1 MSEDERKRRQEYK
14 RNRKKR
20 IFIQT
25 VVLIVVLA
33 VALASFLI
41 YDRMN
46 STYYIEY
53 TENGTVDY
61 KVYLNENDFFD
72 EEYIGAGQS
81 YVASL
86 IKEIKADFAYKLQMN
101 GENIG
106 FDYSYWINAQLIV
119 ANKDTGDH
127 IFDPVYELLPETKA
141 SVSGRD
147 SLNLGSNI
155 GIDYNHYNKIASD
168 FIKVYDLKSTSS
180 TLVVTM
186 NIKVLSTCS
195 EFENASN
202 ENTYFTSLH
211 IPLTEPNFSVYTTST
226 SPSSASKV
234 LACTGRVNQNVF
246 LVLSLVF
253 ASLAVAQIIILIV
266 FVFVT
271 KNEDVN
277 YTNKIRKIV
286 SSYRSFIQQMEGQFD
301 VSGYQVVPI
310 KTFKEMLNIR
320 DTLQSPILMFENV
333 DQTVTEFVIPTNSQ
347 ILYMFEIKV
356 DNYDDIY
363 GTPEENLL

>member
-1 MSEDERKRRQEYK
+1 
-14 RNRKKR
+14 
-20 IFIQT
+20 
-25 VVLIVVLA
+25 
-33 VALASFLI
+33 
-41 YDRMN
+41 MN

-61 KVYLNENDFFD
+61 KVYLKENDFFD
-72 EEYIGAGQS
+72 EEYIEAGQS

-86 IKEIKADFAYKLQMN
+86 IKEIVADFAYKLQIN
-101 GENIG
+101 GENVG
-106 FDYSYWINAQLIV
+106 FDYSYRIDAQLIV

-127 IFDPVYELLPETKA
+127 IFDPVYELMPETKA

-147 SLNLGSNI
+147 SLNISSNI
-155 GIDYNHYNKIASD
+155 AIDYNYYNKIAND
-168 FIKVYDLKSTSS
+168 FIRAYELKNASS

-186 NIKVLSTCS
+186 NVKVLSTCS

-202 ENTYFTSLH
+202 EDTYFMSLH
-211 IPLTEPNFSVYTTST
+211 IPLVEPNFSAYTTS
-226 SPSSASKV
+226 SNPSSESKV
-234 LACTGRVNQNVF
+234 LACTGRVNQNIF
-246 LVLSLVF
+246 LVLSMVF
-253 ASLAVAQIIILIV
+253 AGLAVAQIILLTV
-266 FVFVT
+266 FVFIT

-320 DTLQSPILMFENV
+320 DTIQSPILMFENV
-333 DQTVTEFVIPTNSQ
+333 DQTVTEFVIPTNTQ